1 MKSIQIA
8 YTVLDIIEV
17 PDNWT
22 EEEIDE
28 AVSDNALDRGIYGMI
43 DDTEWQVV
51 E

>member
-1 MKSIQIA
+1 MKRIQIT
-8 YTVLDIIEV
+8 YTIIDAIKV

-28 AVSDNALDRGIYGMI
+28 AVSNNTYDLGIWGKV
-43 DDTEWQVV
+43 DDAEWEVV